1 MLNYFKYHLGSY
13 KFKKE
18 ISDMQKQRFYAPNN
32 VIEPY
37 QYDIALNYIEVYQ
50 PSPEIND
57 LIETYLILKL
67 IKRENEFSKFKYL
80 IPKFQNDISTNFPIS
95 IFEIN
100 YDSIEIFYKDI
111 FWELVLSLGKI
122 NKDDASQFDS
132 YIKKYNIRTINLKI
146 VTKLID
152 LFPQVVKENF
162 LSLSRNIE
170 FFLDHQS
177 GKFTDS
183 NNGLYIKLGIT
194 NEEINNLAK
203 EYCNTDNINPNYLQ
217 KIVEYKK
224 LSRYEFD
231 DEIKLLAKRKI
242 DKFWEK
248 HFETNEGM
256 QYSISVGIKPLAP
269 DKLCASIDHGVVI
282 NKDILDE
289 YHDFPTL
296 LNNYIYLLG
305 FYDPESGLP
314 FLVAN
319 DEIFSFLR
327 LFSPKSNAHFGGY
340 NPQLKDFHNLVFR
353 AYFDYLKKNEIDVEE
368 IVEWYFN
375 IYLGSELGVEDF
387 HFHASNKNS
396 SYYERGKSIIC
407 EMDSI
412 LDQYELFFRNGE
424 IDQDLLEIKSGTSS
438 YATLKSFNK
447 KKFIKLNDTPDNSA
461 LFSALFSDQ
470 SPLSFISSKNEHKTF
485 FKHIKEGVKITDF
498 DDYQIRQINIL
509 IEKNLLKLSN
519 DVIKFSNFQ
528 EIYILNKLWKT
539 GTYCLYY
546 KDKMI
551 LDIAEDLCKKGY
563 CEYSD
568 NLFSEYESN
577 YLSYILDDKKY
588 GNGLKI
594 RNKFSHGKFGYK
606 REEEHLQNYL
616 ELLQIVIFYVIR
628 INDELEFYKS
638 KQSKCL

>member
-1 MLNYFKYHLGSY
+1 
-13 KFKKE
+13 
-18 ISDMQKQRFYAPNN
+18 MQKQRFHIPNN

-37 QYDIALNYIEVYQ
+37 QYDIALNYIEAYQ
-50 PSPEIND
+50 PSTEINN
-57 LIETYLILKL
+57 LIETYLVLKL
-67 IKRENEFSKFKYL
+67 IKKENEFSKFKYL
-80 IPKFQNDISTNFPIS
+80 ISKFQNDISTNFPIS
-95 IFEIN
+95 IFEID
-100 YDSIEIFYKDI
+100 YDSIDIFYKDI

-122 NKDDASQFDS
+122 NKDDASQFES
-132 YIKKYNIRTINLKI
+132 YIKKYNIQTMTLKN

-152 LFPQVVKENF
+152 LFPQVIKENF
-162 LSLSRNIE
+162 LSLPRNIE
-170 FFLDHQS
+170 FFLNHQS

-183 NNGLYIKLGIT
+183 NGLYNKLGIT
-194 NEEINNLAK
+194 NEEINNLARK
-203 EYCNTDNINPNYLQ
+203 YCQTDSINPNYLQ
-217 KIVEYKK
+217 SIVEYKK
-224 LSRYEFD
+224 LSKYEFD
-231 DEIKLLAKRKI
+231 DEIKLLAKRKS
-242 DKFWEK
+242 DNFWEK
-248 HFETNEGM
+248 HFETNEGF
-256 QYSISVGIKPLAP
+256 QYSISVGIKPLDS
-269 DKLCASIDHGVVI
+269 DKLYEPIKNGI
-282 NKDILDE
+282 LLNKIILDE
-289 YHDFPTL
+289 HHDFPTL

-305 FYDPESGLP
+305 FFNHESGLP
-314 FLVAN
+314 WLVEN
-319 DEIFSFLR
+319 EETFSFTR
-327 LFSPKSNAHFGGY
+327 YFSHKSNAYYDSYH
-340 NPQLKDFHNLVFR
+340 PQLKLCHNLLFQ
-353 AYFDYLKKNEIDVEE
+353 AYFDYLKQNEIDVEE
-368 IVEWYFN
+368 IIEWYFN
-375 IYLGSELGVEDF
+375 IYLETELDIKGF
-387 HFHASNKNS
+387 HFHASNKES

-485 FKHIKEGVKITDF
+485 FKHIREGVKITDF

-528 EIYILNKLWKT
+528 EIHILNKLWKT

-546 KDKMI
+546 KDKMT

>member
-1 MLNYFKYHLGSY
+1 
-13 KFKKE
+13 
-18 ISDMQKQRFYAPNN
+18 MQKQRFHIPNN

-37 QYDIALNYIEVYQ
+37 QYDIALNYIEAYQ
-50 PSPEIND
+50 PSTEINN
-57 LIETYLILKL
+57 LIETYLVLKL
-67 IKRENEFSKFKYL
+67 IKKENEFSKFKYL
-80 IPKFQNDISTNFPIS
+80 ISKFQNDISMNFPIS
-95 IFEIN
+95 IFEID
-100 YDSIEIFYKDI
+100 YDSIDIFYKDI
-111 FWELVLSLGKI
+111 FWELVLTLGKI
-122 NKDDASQFDS
+122 NKDDASQFES
-132 YIKKYNIRTINLKI
+132 YIKKYNIQTMTLKN

-152 LFPQVVKENF
+152 LFPQVIKENF

-170 FFLDHQS
+170 FFLNHQS

-183 NNGLYIKLGIT
+183 NGLFNKLGIT
-194 NEEINNLAK
+194 NEEINNLARK
-203 EYCNTDNINPNYLQ
+203 YCQTDSINPNYLQ
-217 KIVEYKK
+217 SIVEYKK
-224 LSRYEFD
+224 LSKYEFD
-231 DEIKLLAKRKI
+231 DEIKLLAKRKS
-242 DKFWEK
+242 DNFWEK
-248 HFETNEGM
+248 HFETNEGF
-256 QYSISVGIKPLAP
+256 QYSISVGIKPLFS
-269 DKLCASIDHGVVI
+269 DKLYEPIKNGI
-282 NKDILDE
+282 LLNKIILDE
-289 YHDFPTL
+289 HHDFPTL

-305 FYDPESGLP
+305 FFNHESGLP
-314 FLVAN
+314 WLVEN
-319 DEIFSFLR
+319 EETFSFTR
-327 LFSPKSNAHFGGY
+327 YFSHKSNAYYDSYH
-340 NPQLKDFHNLVFR
+340 PQLKLCHNLLFQ
-353 AYFDYLKKNEIDVEE
+353 AYFDYLKQNEIDVEE
-368 IVEWYFN
+368 IIEWYFN
-375 IYLGSELGVEDF
+375 IYLETELDIKGF
-387 HFHASNKNS
+387 HFHASNKES

-412 LDQYELFFRNGE
+412 LDQYELFVRNGE
-424 IDQDLLEIKSGTSS
+424 INQDLLEIKSKSSS
-438 YATLKSFNK
+438 YASLKSFNE
-447 KKFIKLNDTPDNSA
+447 KKFLKLSNNPDNSA

-470 SPLSFISSKNEHKTF
+470 STLSLISSKKEHKTF

-498 DDYQIRQINIL
+498 DDYQVRQINIL
-509 IEKNLLKLSN
+509 IEKNFLKLSN
-519 DVIKFSNFQ
+519 DIIKFSNFQ
-528 EIYILNKLWKT
+528 EINILNKLWES

-546 KDKMI
+546 KDRLI